1 MDLDCRQS
9 HSGNMYC
16 TVQTVNCYDSGSRLQ
31 KSSFVQKIKNAM
43 LSCPSAYQEQEDR
56 GSKAPQEVSISYSAD
71 IWAFGCCFYSIL
83 SGCSH
88 LVKDVEAYQQTCTS
102 SFPELLAEI
111 VEKFVEKRLKH
122 LKGSEV
128 HLKSLKPILASC
140 LKGSP
145 RARASAGQLRAA
157 LMKELK

>member
-1 MDLDCRQS
+1 
-9 HSGNMYC
+9 MYC